1 MKRRYLTIATIAL
14 GLFIVHPW
22 SASAT
27 TLQDGLAAYENGNY
41 QAALQ
46 DWLPA
51 AHHGNAI
58 AQAAVGMI
66 YWKRYLSDPSKVN
79 DGRKAAYWIGLA
91 AHQGYPSAEGSLGLF
106 HEIGVGASKSDSKA
120 SYWFHK
126 GAEHGD
132 SIAAFHLG
140 IFYFKGIGVR
150 QDYAKAAH
158 WFRVSA
164 GRAYPPAELMLAS
177 VYFRGNG
184 VPTNLV
190 KAVVW
195 CRRAARQGYPRAEAF
210 LGMMYIAGDGVKKN
224 LVYADK
230 WLILAE
236 RGDAHDPVIKSAWYM
251 QSRISADMT
260 PEQRAEANARARIFK
275 PVFRW
280 KQILTMPSLY
290 KSKKVK

>member
-1 MKRRYLTIATIAL
+1 MTAAKLLIGYVWRLIRDT
-14 GLFIVHPW
+14 HPQR
-22 SASAT
+22 A
-27 TLQDGLAAYENGNY
+27 
-41 QAALQ
+41 
-46 DWLPA
+46 
-51 AHHGNAI
+51 
-58 AQAAVGMI
+58 
-66 YWKRYLSDPSKVN
+66 
-79 DGRKAAYWIGLA
+79 
-91 AHQGYPSAEGSLGLF
+91 LGLF
-106 HEIGVGASKSDSKA
+106 HETGVGVSKSVSKA
-120 SYWFHK
+120 LYWFHK

-140 IFYFKGIGVR
+140 VFYFKGIGVR

-184 VPTNLV
+184 GPTNLG

-236 RGDAHDPVIKSAWYM
+236 RGDAHDPVIKAARSM
-251 QSRISADMT
+251 QSRVSADMT
-260 PEQRAEANARARIFK
+260 PAQKAEANAHARIFQ

-280 KQILTMPSLY
+280 RPILTMPPLY
-290 KSKKVK
+290 KSKKS